1 MAVAGAG
8 TLFVLGLA
16 LVAVNEIQA
25 RWLYPGLAG
34 VWEGTCFN
42 ERIAVKIIRT
52 NGLYQA
58 SFDYIDSGIDLPA
71 VNLKPGRMAISFH
84 VAGSTSRFAARID
97 PGMNQM
103 TGIWQTA
110 WLIYVNEQGDALPL
124 NAQGMTAY
132 SFNASTTNSWV
143 TGDANYSANP
153 SYLQQGTLYPYLFQP
168 GVYHW
173 PTDQSLIDDGSA
185 TRNRSYSLNFYLNG
199 GLDAQYTNGQPA
211 GTLSSV
217 VTRYA
222 AVTKPAAVLGFL
234 DENQYTIEDG
244 VYLLYL
250 APDNTWQN
258 APADR
263 HNQGMNLTFTDG
275 HCEHWRWL
283 APKTMTGLSA
293 PAAGAADLQDLKR
306 LQAALVSWP

>member
-71 VNLKPGRMAISFH
+71 VNLKPGRTAISFH

-103 TGIWQTA
+103 TGIWHEGKGDYPVTLKRRDTPEISPPLTETDYA
-110 WLIYVNEQGDALPL
+110 PRPGSDLQGLWRGAIKL
-124 NAQGMTAY
+124 G
-132 SFNASTTNSWV
+132 
-143 TGDANYSANP
+143 GR
-153 SYLQQGTLYPYLFQP
+153 PY
-168 GVYHW
+168 
-173 PTDQSLIDDGSA
+173 A
-185 TRNRSYSLNFYLNG
+185 
-199 GLDAQYTNGQPA
+199 
-211 GTLSSV
+211 
-217 VTRYA
+217 
-222 AVTKPAAVLGFL
+222 
-234 DENQYTIEDG
+234 
-244 VYLLYL
+244 
-250 APDNTWQN
+250 
-258 APADR
+258 
-263 HNQGMNLTFTDG
+263 MNLN
-275 HCEHWRWL
+275 
-283 APKTMTGLSA
+283 
-293 PAAGAADLQDLKR
+293 
-306 LQAALVSWP
+306 